1 MSFQAHLAF
10 LSHGTRKEIFRMLGS
25 EVNSVES
32 RLIHKTGLKCIIS
45 QVCFTSFFT
54 YSIELYT
61 TLFQSW

>member
-1 MSFQAHLAF
+1 MSFQPHLAF

-32 RLIHKTGLKCIIS
+32 RLIHKTGLKRIIGHHLYL
-45 QVCFTSFFT
+45 FFT